1 MAILDLDL
9 APTTPPAHA
18 CGDDDH
24 RLQRPQRHGK
34 QQDLVGEK
42 DDDLNL
48 SKGVRHLC
56 ERGAITRLP
65 ARYVLP
71 PSQRPAPTAS
81 LSSTACRLPVIDLAR
96 LKNKKSGGGD
106 HGDRAAALAE
116 LDAACRDYGF
126 FQVVNHGVEE
136 AHSVFDVA
144 RRFFDLPSAQ
154 RSRYASSDIRAPVR
168 YGTSFNQRNDGVL
181 CWRDF
186 LKIVVDDDK
195 AAASSSSAAW
205 PDAPVDLREVVAA
218 YARATRRLFREL
230 MDATLEALLGVG
242 GHHDKNKKKMILEE
256 GSSQMLVV
264 NCYPACPEP
273 DLTLGM
279 PPHSDYGLLT
289 VLLQDQVKG
298 LEIWHEGRWV
308 LVDPIP
314 GALLVNIGDHFEI
327 FSNGR
332 YKSVLHRVRVN
343 SARSRIS
350 LASLHSLPPDRVI
363 APAPELVNDMNP
375 RRYMD
380 TDFEAFLRHIAS
392 AEGNHKSFL
401 HSRRIPEPSSSV
413 RQ

>member
-9 APTTPPAHA
+9 APTPPAHA

-34 QQDLVGEK
+34 HQELVGEK
-42 DDDLNL
+42 DDELNL

-56 ERGAITRLP
+56 ERGGITRLP

-71 PSQRPAPTAS
+71 PSQRPASTAS

-96 LKNKKSGGGD
+96 LKNTKSGGD
-106 HGDRAAALAE
+106 HDDRAAALAE

-136 AHSVFDVA
+136 AHSVLDVA
-144 RRFFDLPSAQ
+144 RRFFDLPSAE

-186 LKIVVDDDK
+186 LKIVVDDK
-195 AAASSSSAAW
+195 AAASSSSAW

-230 MDATLEALLGVG
+230 MDAALEALLG
-242 GHHDKNKKKMILEE
+242 GHQDNNKKMMLEE

-298 LEIWHEGRWV
+298 LEICHHGRWV

-343 SARSRIS
+343 SERSRIS
-350 LASLHSLPPDRVI
+350 LASLHSLPPDAVI
-363 APAPELVNDMNP
+363 APAPELVDDHNP

-380 TDFEAFLRHIAS
+380 TDFEAFLRYIAS

-401 HSRRIPEPSSSV
+401 HSRRIPEPSSLV